1 MTSDPTELEQEI
13 EQTREHLGETV
24 DALAAKLDVKTRA
37 QESIAATDKRPFAAA
52 AVLAAGVA
60 LALALWPRKR

>member
-1 MTSDPTELEQEI
+1 MSSELEKEI

-37 QESIAATDKRPFAAA
+37 QETIAATDKRPFAAV
-52 AVLAAGVA
+52 AVLAAGVVA
-60 LALALWPRKR
+60 AVLLWPRHR